1 MTQVTYVQSINGLT
15 VQRTDLWLLKLQ
27 GVGRDGVGVCD

>member
-1 MTQVTYVQSINGLT
+1 MTYVQNRNGLT

-27 GVGRDGVGVCD
+27 RVGRDGLGVWD